1 MRKKECV
8 AMLLAGG
15 QGSRLGVL
23 TEKIAKPAV
32 SFGGKYRM
40 IDFSLSN
47 CVNSGIDTVGV
58 LIQYKP
64 SLLNRYLGTGAAW
77 DLDAAWGGVHI
88 LPPYATQ
95 TGGEWYEGTADAI
108 YHNIDFLDGYDPEY
122 VIILSGDHL
131 YQMDY
136 NLMLD
141 FHKLMGAD
149 LTVAVKTVPW
159 EEASRFGIMS
169 VDQDM
174 RITRFAEKPK
184 QPESNLASMGI
195 YIFTWPVLRAAL
207 LADHADPESDKDFGK
222 NIIPTLLGQGKNLFA
237 YQFSGYWKDVGTI
250 SSLWQANMEVLDP
263 KHSGINLF
271 DENWKIYS
279 RNTGRPCQQIGSD
292 ATISNSMISEG
303 CKVNGTVK
311 NSILFPGAVVEKG
324 ATVEAAVVMGGTV
337 IKAGASVKHCIVA
350 ENVTIEEGATVGAMP
365 EGGLNIAEPGDVA
378 TVGSGVVIG
387 KGAVVGPKAMVSSD
401 VKDGEEQW

>member
-1 MRKKECV
+1 MRQKECV

-64 SLLNRYLGTGAAW
+64 TLLNRYLGTGAAW

-95 TGGEWYEGTADAI
+95 SGGEWYEGTADAI
-108 YHNIDFLDGYDPEY
+108 YHNIYFIDEYDPEY
-122 VIILSGDHL
+122 VLILSGDHL

-169 VDQDM
+169 VDDEM
-174 RITRFAEKPK
+174 RITRFSEKPK
-184 QPESNLASMGI
+184 NPDSNLASMGI
-195 YIFTWPVLRAAL
+195 YIFTWKTLRAAL
-207 LADHADPESDKDFGK
+207 LADHDDAASEKDFGK
-222 NIIPTLLGQGKNLFA
+222 NIIPALLSQQKNLFA
-237 YQFSGYWKDVGTI
+237 YVFSGYWKDVGTI
-250 SSLWQANMEVLDP
+250 PSYYTTQMELLDP
-263 KHSGINLF
+263 NAEFKLLDTRMHILSNLNEHPSTFIGGDAAVTHSMVCN
-271 DENWKIYS
+271 
-279 RNTGRPCQQIGSD
+279 
-292 ATISNSMISEG
+292 G
-303 CKVNGTVK
+303 CEILGTVE
-311 NSILFPGAVVEKG
+311 NSILSPGVTVEKGAVVRDSILLPDSVVGEGAVVERTILNEKSVIAPG
-324 ATVEAAVVMGGTV
+324 AKLGG
-337 IKAGASVKHCIVA
+337 AGKI
-350 ENVTIEEGATVGAMP
+350 I
-365 EGGLNIAEPGDVA
+365 
-378 TVGSGVVIG
+378 
-387 KGAVVGPKAMVSSD
+387 VVGDDASMEVD
-401 VKDGEEQW
+401 V

>member
-159 EEASRFGIMS
+159 EEASRFGIMA
-169 VDQDM
+169 VDGDDN
-174 RITRFAEKPK
+174 ITEFAEKPK
-184 QPESNLASMGI
+184 EPKSNLASMGI
-195 YIFTWPVLRAAL
+195 YIFTWKKLRQYL
-207 LADHADPESDKDFGK
+207 IDDETDPRSDNDFGK
-222 NIIPTLLGQGKNLFA
+222 NIIPAMLQNGEKMSA
-237 YQFSGYWKDVGTI
+237 YRFEGYWKDVGTLD
-250 SSLWQANMEVLDP
+250 SLWDANMDMLSPGSGLNLLDKKWRIYGRTPTCPPTYIGKTGDVGNSAVAKGCTVL
-263 KHSGINLF
+263 G
-271 DENWKIYS
+271 E
-279 RNTGRPCQQIGSD
+279 
-292 ATISNSMISEG
+292 
-303 CKVNGTVK
+303 VK
-311 NSILFPGAVVEKG
+311 NAVLSTGTTVAEGASVSYSVVMPGAVIE
-324 ATVEAAVVMGGTV
+324 
-337 IKAGASVKHCIVA
+337 AGAKVSYAIVG
-350 ENVTIEEGATVGAMP
+350 EGCRVGR
-365 EGGLNIAEPGDVA
+365 N
-378 TVGSGVVIG
+378 
-387 KGAVVGPKAMVSSD
+387 AVVGGAPGSVPFEDWGIAVLGPRTSVADGAVIEPKMML
-401 VKDGEEQW
+401 GENGKEVRP

>member
-64 SLLNRYLGTGAAW
+64 TLLSRYLGTGAAW
-77 DLDAAWGGVHI
+77 DLDATWGGVQV

-108 YHNIDFLDGYDPEY
+108 YHNIDFIDEYDPEY
-122 VIILSGDHL
+122 VLILSGDHL

-141 FHKLMGAD
+141 FHKLMGSD

-169 VDQDM
+169 VDDEM
-174 RITRFAEKPK
+174 RITRFSEKPK
-184 QPESNLASMGI
+184 NPDSNLASMGI
-195 YIFTWPVLRAAL
+195 YIFTWKTLRAAL
-207 LADHADPESDKDFGK
+207 LADHENAESEKDFGK
-222 NIIPTLLGQGKNLFA
+222 NIIPSLLAQKKNLFA
-237 YQFSGYWKDVGTI
+237 YVFSGYWKDVGTI
-250 SSLWQANMEVLDP
+250 PSYYSTQMELLDP
-263 KHSGINLF
+263 EAEFKLMDTRMHILSNLNEHPASF
-271 DENWKIYS
+271 
-279 RNTGRPCQQIGSD
+279 IGED
-292 ATISNSMISEG
+292 AVVAHSMICNG
-303 CKVNGTVK
+303 CEILGTVE
-311 NSILFPGAVVEKG
+311 NSILSPGVVVEKG
-324 ATVEAAVVMGGTV
+324 AVVRDS
-337 IKAGASVKHCIVA
+337 ILLPDSV
-350 ENVTIEEGATVGAMP
+350 VG
-365 EGGLNIAEPGDVA
+365 E
-378 TVGSGVVIG
+378 
-387 KGAVVGPKAMVSSD
+387 GAVVERTILNEKSVIAPGAKLGGEGKITVVGDDSTMEVD
-401 VKDGEEQW
+401 V

>member
-1 MRKKECV
+1 MRQKECV

-58 LIQYKP
+58 LVQYKP
-64 SLLNRYLGTGAAW
+64 TLLNRYLGTGAAW

-108 YHNIDFLDGYDPEY
+108 YHNIDFIDEY
-122 VIILSGDHL
+122 APQYVLILSGDHL

-141 FHKLMGAD
+141 FHKLMNAD

-169 VDQDM
+169 VDDEM
-174 RITRFAEKPK
+174 RITRFSEKPK
-184 QPESNLASMGI
+184 EPDSNLASMGI
-195 YIFTWPVLRAAL
+195 YIFTWKTLRAAL
-207 LADHADPESDKDFGK
+207 LADHDDPGSEKDFGK
-222 NIIPTLLGQGKNLFA
+222 NIIPALLSQQKNLFA
-237 YQFSGYWKDVGTI
+237 YVFSGYWKDVGTI
-250 SSLWQANMEVLDP
+250 PSYYSTQIELLDP
-263 KHSGINLF
+263 NAPFKVHDTRMHILSNLNEHAPTFIGPEGQAEHSMVCNGCQIL
-271 DENWKIYS
+271 
-279 RNTGRPCQQIGSD
+279 GRV
-292 ATISNSMISEG
+292 E
-303 CKVNGTVK
+303 
-311 NSILFPGAVVEKG
+311 NSILSPGVTVGAGAVVRDSILLPDSTVGDGAVVERTILNERSSIAPG
-324 ATVEAAVVMGGTV
+324 AAV
-337 IKAGASVKHCIVA
+337 
-350 ENVTIEEGATVGAMP
+350 
-365 EGGLNIAEPGDVA
+365 
-378 TVGSGVVIG
+378 GSADKIT
-387 KGAVVGPKAMVSSD
+387 VVGDSATMEV
-401 VKDGEEQW
+401 